1 MFGHGAQKLF
11 GWFGGSGFAA
21 TRALF
26 GGPLRLRPAGLW
38 TLAGGASETGGG
50 IFFALGLFEPLGAVA
65 IIAAMLMAMALVSGR
80 RGFWGMSGGIEP
92 NLLYIVPALAE
103 ALTGPGRYAL
113 GAALGIALPAPATL
127 LAGLA
132 LALLSIA
139 VGLQTRAPAAH
150 PVSSAA
156 AAPAV
161 AEDSAA

>member
-1 MFGHGAQKLF
+1 YCRQENVAWQDSTACTRERTSLVSPDLGLLLLRVALGAIMFGHGAQKLF

-26 GGPLRLRPAGLW
+26 GGPLRLRPAGLG

-50 IFFALGLFEPLGAVA
+50 IVFALGLCEPLGAVA

-113 GAALGIALPAPATL
+113 
-127 LAGLA
+127 
-132 LALLSIA
+132 
-139 VGLQTRAPAAH
+139 
-150 PVSSAA
+150 
-156 AAPAV
+156 
-161 AEDSAA
+161 D